1 MEAKGGHTMPTVHAR
16 TVRRA
21 AEIVGAV
28 EALAAQL
35 NVQYELIREWME
47 GNLPVPQNLFLR
59 CVDIV
64 NADQLRKIGGAD
76 SERPH

>member
-1 MEAKGGHTMPTVHAR
+1 MPTVHAR

-47 GNLPVPQNLFLR
+47 GNLPVPQDLFLR

-76 SERPH
+76 SEKPH

>member
-1 MEAKGGHTMPTVHAR
+1 MPTVHAR

-21 AEIVGAV
+21 AEIVGAI

-35 NVQYELIREWME
+35 HVQDEVIRKCME
-47 GNLPVPQNLFLR
+47 GELPVPEELFLR

-64 NADQLRKIGGAD
+64 NADQLREIGGAD
-76 SERPH
+76 SEKPH

>member
-1 MEAKGGHTMPTVHAR
+1 MPTVRAR

-21 AEIVGAV
+21 AEIVGAI

-47 GNLPVPQNLFLR
+47 GNLPVPQDLFLR

-76 SERPH
+76 CEKPH

>member
-1 MEAKGGHTMPTVHAR
+1 MPTVHAR

-21 AEIVGAV
+21 AEIVGAI

-35 NVQYELIREWME
+35 RVQDDVIRKCMVGE
-47 GNLPVPQNLFLR
+47 LPVPQELFLR

-64 NADQLRKIGGAD
+64 TAYQLRNIGGAD
-76 SERPH
+76 SGKPH